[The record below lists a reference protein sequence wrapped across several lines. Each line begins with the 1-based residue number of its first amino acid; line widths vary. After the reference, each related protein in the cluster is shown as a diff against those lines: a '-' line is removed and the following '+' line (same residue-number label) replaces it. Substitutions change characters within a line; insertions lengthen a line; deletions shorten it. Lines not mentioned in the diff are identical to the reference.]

1 MLAHRNPRY
10 RYSCRRRCQ
19 NTPVSRRP
27 GTPHGACLLI
37 PSPPSGV
44 LKRIRRKSMI
54 ACSGYRP
61 TLATV
66 NAEWLQSQVSLL
78 IGNLAAE
85 LHDSSR
91 EADLGRSLDRSIHDY
106 RRNWLTVYFEYHF
119 FVGPCSIATAGKREL
134 ALFSMKISARNFM
147 SAIIM
152 SSLFALMSILPP
164 VTAAAADLRGQAAAA
179 TAPEIWFGGI
189 PPFVRAKL
197 FQETQSD
204 YMDLFRLDAPWSRAA
219 SHVQFF

>member
-1 MLAHRNPRY
+1 
-10 RYSCRRRCQ
+10 
-19 NTPVSRRP
+19 
-27 GTPHGACLLI
+27 
-37 PSPPSGV
+37 
-44 LKRIRRKSMI
+44 MI

-147 SAIIM
+147 SAIIT
-152 SSLFALMSILPP
+152 SSLFALMSILSP
-164 VTAAAADLRGQAAAA
+164 VAAAAADLRVK
-179 TAPEIWFGGI
+179 
-189 PPFVRAKL
+189 PPQRSRQKSGSGA
-197 FQETQSD
+197 
-204 YMDLFRLDAPWSRAA
+204 FRLSCAPNYFRKRSPITWICSVWMHHGRAQPA
-219 SHVQFF
+219 MCSFFDEWRPDPPRAG